1 MVYADHLPTANMLKI
16 ASRPGYA
23 CAFDKKQKPIQACG
37 WEMMVY
43 ADHLPTANILK
54 IASRQGYA
62 CAFDKKQKPKQAG
75 LDGL

>member
-1 MVYADHLPTANMLKI
+1 
-16 ASRPGYA
+16 
-23 CAFDKKQKPIQACG
+23 
-37 WEMMVY
+37 MMVCI
-43 ADHLPTANILK
+43 DHLPTANILK